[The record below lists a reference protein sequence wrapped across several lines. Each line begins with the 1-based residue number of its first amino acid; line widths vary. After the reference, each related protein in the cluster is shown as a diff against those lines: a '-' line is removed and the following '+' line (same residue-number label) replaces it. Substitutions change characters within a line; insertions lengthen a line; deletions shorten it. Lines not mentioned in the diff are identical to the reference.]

1 MSDDIS
7 SSQSSVDLSP
17 KFCRLEYR
25 TPAYEP
31 LAALYKDALG
41 LNEVEPGLLRSVDG
55 GFELAFKVLPDSTR
69 DSETTVGLYHV
80 AFLLPSRAALAA
92 TLRRVFAA
100 VRSATERRAETA
112 APDGARSAAVNGFSG
127 PAFFIEGATD
137 HLVSEAV
144 YLRDADGNGVELYAD
159 RDPSEWRRDAE
170 GNIAMDTVELDMAG
184 LLASAPSTEGICA
197 GSSIGHLHFHVPDLD
212 SAEAFYRK
220 NLGLKVTQRRYPGAR
235 FLAWGGYHHH
245 LGINTWAKDRR
256 APQGAAGLVR
266 VRLSEPPPGASPSS
280 GAEPQP
286 GAVPRREL
294 GPDPA
299 GIIWSW

>member
-1 MSDDIS
+1 MQARKRDFMYMSDDLS
-7 SSQSSVDLSP
+7 RSKASSVVAPL
-17 KFCRLEYR
+17 FRRLEYR

-31 LAALYKDALG
+31 LAALYRDALG
-41 LNEVEPGLLRSVDG
+41 LTEVEPGLLRSADA
-55 GFELAFKVLPDSTR
+55 GFELAFDVRPESTR
-69 DSETTVGLYHV
+69 ETETTVGLYHV

-100 VRSATERRAETA
+100 VRSATERRAETPEA
-112 APDGARSAAVNGFSG
+112 GGASSSAASG
-127 PAFFIEGATD
+127 PAFFIEGAAD

-184 LLASAPSTEGICA
+184 LLATASSTEGICA

-212 SAEAFYRK
+212 TAEAFYRN
-220 NLGLKVTQRRYPGAR
+220 NLGLKVTQRSYPGAR

-245 LGINTWAKDRR
+245 LGVNTWAKDRQ
-256 APQGAAGLVR
+256 APEGAAGLVR
-266 VRLSEPPPGASPSS
+266 VLLSEPPPGTASHNGLAS
-280 GAEPQP
+280 
-286 GAVPRREL
+286 
-294 GPDPA
+294 DPA
-299 GIIWSW
+299 GIGWSW

>member
-1 MSDDIS
+1 MSENNS
-7 SSQSSVDLSP
+7 SSQPSGGAAST
-17 KFCRLEYR
+17 FRRLEYR

-31 LAALYKDALG
+31 LAALYRDALG
-41 LNEVEPGLLRSVDG
+41 LTEVEPGLLRSVDA
-55 GFELAFKVLPDSTR
+55 GFELAFEVLPEAQR
-69 DSETTVGLYHV
+69 ANETTVGLYHV

-100 VRSATERRAETA
+100 VRSATERRAEA
-112 APDGARSAAVNGFSG
+112 AGAVGLAEAPDAAGAGAVGAAG
-127 PAFFIEGATD
+127 ATFFIEGAAD

-184 LLASAPSTEGICA
+184 LLATATGTEGLCA
-197 GSSIGHLHFHVPDLD
+197 GSSIGHLHFHVPDLE

-220 NLGLKVTQRRYPGAR
+220 NLGLKVTQRSYPGAR

-245 LGINTWAKDRR
+245 LGVNTWAQDRP
-256 APQGAAGLVR
+256 APATAAGLVR
-266 VRLSEPPPGASPSS
+266 VLLSEPPPGAASP
-280 GAEPQP
+280 AE
-286 GAVPRREL
+286 L
-294 GPDPA
+294 STDPA
-299 GIIWSW
+299 GISWSW

>member
-1 MSDDIS
+1 MSENIS
-7 SSQSSVDLSP
+7 SSQPSGGAAST
-17 KFCRLEYR
+17 FRRLEYR

-31 LAALYKDALG
+31 VAALYRDALG
-41 LNEVEPGLLRSVDG
+41 LTEVEPGLLRSVDA
-55 GFELAFKVLPDSTR
+55 GFELAFEVLPEAQRAT
-69 DSETTVGLYHV
+69 ETTVGLYHV

-100 VRSATERRAETA
+100 VRSATERRTETG
-112 APDGARSAAVNGFSG
+112 DLEKSTQDTFSG
-127 PAFFIEGATD
+127 PTFFIEGASD

-184 LLASAPSTEGICA
+184 LLATATGTEGLCA
-197 GSSIGHLHFHVPDLD
+197 GSRIGHLHFHVPDLE

-220 NLGLKVTQRRYPGAR
+220 NLGLKVTQRSYPGAR

-245 LGINTWAKDRR
+245 VGVNTWAQDRP
-256 APQGAAGLVR
+256 ASEGAAGLVR
-266 VRLSEPPPGASPSS
+266 VVLSEPPPGAASP
-280 GAEPQP
+280 AE
-286 GAVPRREL
+286 L
-294 GPDPA
+294 TTDPA
-299 GIIWSW
+299 GISWSW